1 MRYRLYRNRN
11 GAGIMIFIRDII
23 PRRQS
28 TKHVFLDD
36 TEVLFIELNFRKVRW
51 LLSLY

>member
-1 MRYRLYRNRN
+1 
-11 GAGIMIFIRDII
+11 MIFIRDII
-23 PRRQS
+23 PRRKS
-28 TKHVFLDD
+28 TKHVFSDDTEVYD